1 MRPLR
6 LFRRRPRTSDAESVP
21 PEDTPQEEIAP
32 FVPVEDAGYLP
43 YTPPDA
49 EPDAEP
55 DAPAPARRR
64 RLPRL
69 RRPALPRLGVEV
81 NWGALGAALGLIV
94 AGVLGTLLQRGDV
107 QGAAQTQWPWA
118 LVALGMLWGLVAL
131 ARRHVTAFLGAAALT
146 GAGLSLLMDTH
157 AIAPARETLFGV
169 VLVAVGLGIVV
180 RGFVLR
186 QKVR

>member
-1 MRPLR
+1 MRRLR
-6 LFRRRPRTSDAESVP
+6 LFGRRSRASDVEETSPDGVP
-21 PEDTPQEEIAP
+21 EEEIAP
-32 FVPVEDAGYLP
+32 FVPVEEEGYMP

-49 EPDAEP
+49 EHA
-55 DAPAPARRR
+55 APPRSRRR
-64 RLPRL
+64 RLPRFRL
-69 RRPALPRLGVEV
+69 PRTPRLGVEV

-94 AGVLGTLLQRGDV
+94 AGVLGTLLQRGNV

-118 LVALGMLWGLVAL
+118 LVALGALWALVAL

-157 AIAPARETLFGV
+157 TIAPARETLFGV
-169 VLVAVGLGIVV
+169 VLVAIGLGIVV

-186 QKVR
+186 QRVR